1 MHPGF
6 PDLGSPP
13 TGWTVSRAGA
23 AIRLV
28 PPGAYPD
35 RARACM
41 VVSPLVPV
49 SHVMPD
55 VETVIRQALSA
66 EVLGTGMT
74 VESESEMMDVQTTGA
89 LHGKRLVLS
98 VRHKGATE
106 SQRRVYTMYR
116 DTAWLYGLHY
126 ISDEETFD
134 FFLPTYE
141 TAAESILA
149 VPPPQPG

>member
-6 PDLGSPP
+6 PDLASPP

-41 VVSPLVPV
+41 VISPLVPV
-49 SHVMPD
+49 SPAMPNI
-55 VETVIRQALSA
+55 ETVIRQALSA

-74 VESESEMMDVQTTGA
+74 VESESEIQDVQTEGA
-89 LHGKRLVLS
+89 LKGKRLVLA
-98 VRHKGATE
+98 VRHKGASE
-106 SQRRVYTMYR
+106 IQRRVYTMYR
-116 DTAWLYGLHY
+116 DASWLYGIHY
-126 ISDEETFD
+126 ISDEATFD

-141 TAAESILA
+141 STAQSVLA
-149 VPPPQPG
+149 VPPPEPG